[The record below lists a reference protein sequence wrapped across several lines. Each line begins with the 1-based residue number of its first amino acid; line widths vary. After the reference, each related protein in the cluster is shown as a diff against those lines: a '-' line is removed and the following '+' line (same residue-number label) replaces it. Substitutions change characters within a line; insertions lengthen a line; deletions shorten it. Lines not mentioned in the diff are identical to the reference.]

1 MKFIEQELYFENAEL
16 SNGIPFEVEPNS
28 KSLELSVN
36 KREGET
42 EIFGVRVRLGN
53 QPIVTNLRK
62 LLERI
67 HGTLPPKMEVLF
79 QEKEVYT
86 IVHAIGVTRLQ
97 GKAKVDELHYDA
109 EMVDV
114 SGEVI
119 QGIQTID
126 LIPHTRFKETVS
138 TNINFGGSLSVSGN
152 AMAEIPEQLSNH
164 LLEEYVSVGGAMD
177 LQLSTSSS
185 FVGKFTYSLKFP
197 VVISTGIAS
206 NTCHWVLKPD
216 EEHTPLLGDQLLVQ
230 TVAVPKGTDSIRFR
244 VKGTVKVDKGMFFK
258 QQTQCTDEYELDVQC
273 DK

>member
-16 SNGIPFEVEPNS
+16 SNGVPFEVEPHS
-28 KSLELSVN
+28 KSLKLSVN
-36 KREGET
+36 KRDRET
-42 EIFGVRVRLGN
+42 EILGVRVRLGN

-67 HGTLPPKMEVLF
+67 HGTLPPKMELLF

-86 IVHAIGVTRLQ
+86 IVHAIGVTRLK

-109 EMVDV
+109 EMIDA

-119 QGIQTID
+119 QGVQTID
-126 LIPHTRFKETVS
+126 LIPHTRFKDVVKANVS
-138 TNINFGGSLSVSGN
+138 FGGGLSVSGN
-152 AMAEIPEQLSNH
+152 AMTEIPEEFSNH
-164 LLEEYVSVGGAMD
+164 LLEEYVSVGGAMN

-206 NTCHWVLKPD
+206 NTCHWMLKPNED
-216 EEHTPLLGDQLLVQ
+216 QTPLLGDQLLVQ
-230 TVAVPKGTDSIRFR
+230 TVAVPKGTDKIKFR
-244 VKGTVKVDKGMFFK
+244 VKGTVKVDKGLFFK
-258 QQTQCTDEYELDVQC
+258 QHTQHTDEYDLEVNLF
-273 DK
+273 